1 MRALEAERNVIAL
14 QQEIEQKDERL
25 EEVMAQL
32 KMQQSQTLMLSD
44 ELKIE
49 RHANMR
55 YMDKKTRQNQA
66 LKDDEKRHGSD
77 EVF

>member
-25 EEVMAQL
+25 EQVMAQL

>member
-1 MRALEAERNVIAL
+1 MRALEAERKVIAV
-14 QQEIEQKDERL
+14 QQEMEQKDERL
-25 EEVMAQL
+25 KQVMAQY
-32 KMQQSQTLMLSD
+32 KMQQAECLMLRD